1 MLLVHKTLSLTENW
15 CHSPKDLVDLAREKL
30 KTCWDLESI
39 HVGSVTPPWER
50 TSEWNTSYGAGDTDL
65 FVIRFCYFFS
75 EGVESH
81 QPVLGFTSIAVAEKV
96 SDQKMQVQRAE
107 KANEILLYKIKRSIA
122 TAMYPKIVEFT
133 DEPVLSV
140 DIETDLDKPGLLHWF
155 GYRAGGSYDGSQ
167 D

>member
-1 MLLVHKTLSLTENW
+1 MLHVQRTISLMENLCLSK
-15 CHSPKDLVDLAREKL
+15 KDLVDLAREKL

-50 TSEWNTSYGAGDTDL
+50 MSEWNTAPVCNDKYQ
-65 FVIRFCYFFS
+65 FIIRFCYFFS

-81 QPVLGFTSIAVAEKV
+81 QPVLGFTSIAVSDKEMPKEVRVQNAE
-96 SDQKMQVQRAE
+96 E
-107 KANEILLYKIKRSIA
+107 ANEFLLNKVKRSIA

-133 DEPVLSV
+133 EEPVLSV